1 MISLSLDFFALD
13 DQAENMNDN
22 TALNQEC
29 KAFHRIF
36 SDFFSDCF
44 YCHQFLHHMKLAVVA
59 DFTQTRKLPI
69 HNGDLRLHIEG
80 IENEGLVGDN
90 YMHVF
95 TPVMLRNFFAR
106 RCRHSRIKGK
116 E

>member
-1 MISLSLDFFALD
+1 MISLSLDFFALN

-22 TALNQEC
+22 TALNQQC

-44 YCHQFLHHMKLAVVA
+44 YRHQFLYSMKPAVVA
-59 DFTQTRKLPI
+59 VFTQTRKLPI

-80 IENEGLVGDN
+80 IENEGLVSDS

-106 RCRHSRIKGK
+106 RCRHSGKKGR